1 MSNGHDP
8 LTQKLSGNSQR
19 VKEVRR
25 QLALSQEELAHAL
38 GVSFATANRWENGK
52 TVPSK
57 LAQRQF
63 KQFCAQKKTGGAEH
77 GDHKDAATHQ
87 AFFQPLLRHRLLRR
101 ANAGSQPQGAAGL
114 RSQS

>member
-1 MSNGHDP
+1 MAMIRQPENFP
-8 LTQKLSGNSQR
+8 ET

-38 GVSFATANRWENGK
+38 GVSFATVNRWENGK

-63 KQFCAQKKTGGAEH
+63 ERFCKQKKI
-77 GDHKDAATHQ
+77 DS
-87 AFFQPLLRHRLLRR
+87 
-101 ANAGSQPQGAAGL
+101 GSGESSNKSRQD
-114 RSQS
+114 